1 MHTYNK
7 NMDHAAELKKF
18 CAASGADLA
27 GIADLSLFQKGWT
40 TIPRDILIP
49 YSSAVSVAM
58 RLDDDIMDVIHDL
71 PTRAYAE
78 HYREVNRDLDRLT
91 SRIVE
96 WITGRGYRAKE
107 VPASKIEDTENL
119 LGAVSHKAIAR
130 MAGIGWQGKS
140 LLIVSPEH
148 GPRIRL
154 ATVLTDMPLAPD
166 SPIEQRCGS
175 CSECTNACPAE
186 AIRNVTAEGRYQSR
200 EEALVFGRC
209 AELTLANS
217 QLPGIGAR
225 ICGVCVRVCPHGKI
239 KRVDKRQ

>member
-1 MHTYNK
+1 MHY
-7 NMDHAAELKKF
+7 ASELKKF

-40 TIPRDILIP
+40 TIPGDILLP
-49 YSSAVSVAM
+49 YSRAVSVAM
-58 RLDDDIMDVIHDL
+58 RLDDDIMDVIDDL
-71 PTRAYAE
+71 PTPAYAE
-78 HYREVNRDLDRLT
+78 HYRAVNADLDRLT
-91 SRIVE
+91 DLIVD
-96 WITGRGYRAKE
+96 WISGQGFQARA

-140 LLIVSPEH
+140 LLIVSPEY

-166 SPIEQRCGS
+166 GPIEQRCGS
-175 CSECTNACPAE
+175 CSECADACPAG
-186 AIRNVTAEGRYQSR
+186 AIRNVTAKGRYESR
-200 EEALVFGRC
+200 DEALFFSKC
-209 AELTLANS
+209 ADRTLANS

-225 ICGVCVRVCPHGKI
+225 ICGVCVKVCPNGKP
-239 KRVDKRQ
+239 